1 MYYRNEGTPR
11 IADHQFI
18 TNNYLKQFDVISN
31 SYPSFAD
38 LDADGDSDLLL
49 GSQNHPLGTLHY
61 LENVGSITNPSFVY
75 LDSSYFNITGDLSV
89 LPYLGDLDGDNDID
103 LLVGLFNGEIDYYRN
118 DGTVYV
124 ANYVFQGKLTDSTGA
139 TIDVGSLAAPFLLD
153 VDNDDDLDL
162 AIGEFSGK
170 FNYFKNTGNKF
181 VFEFSELDSFYGN
194 LDVGDNSSPFLFDY
208 NNDNALDLFS
218 GNRNGQFYYFENN
231 GSNQNPV
238 WQQVT
243 DQFIPE
249 NFGGITAP
257 SFIDIDDDSDTDLY
271 VGNVKG
277 GLYLYE
283 NTTIVNSV
291 NKITELPVTFRI
303 TAHPNPFN
311 PKVSIN
317 IYLNSG
323 GNTEIKIFNVLGQKV
338 RSLFNGE
345 LNSGVHSFDWDG
357 KNDINSKLPSGIYI
371 VLVITGTKVEA
382 IKLTYLK

>member
-1 MYYRNEGTPR
+1 
-11 IADHQFI
+11 
-18 TNNYLKQFDVISN
+18 
-31 SYPSFAD
+31 
-38 LDADGDSDLLL
+38 
-49 GSQNHPLGTLHY
+49 
-61 LENVGSITNPSFVY
+61 
-75 LDSSYFNITGDLSV
+75 
-89 LPYLGDLDGDNDID
+89 
-103 LLVGLFNGEIDYYRN
+103 
-118 DGTVYV
+118 
-124 ANYVFQGKLTDSTGA
+124 VFQGKLTDSSGTI
-139 TIDVGSLAAPFLLD
+139 IDVGSLAAPFLLD

-162 AIGEFSGK
+162 SIGEFGGK

-181 VFEFSELDSFYGN
+181 EFEFSELVSFYGN
-194 LDVGDNSSPFLFDY
+194 LDVGDNSSPFLLDY
-208 NNDNALDLFS
+208 NNDNALDLLS
-218 GNRNGQFYYFENN
+218 GNRTGNIFYFQNN

-291 NKITELPVTFRI
+291 NDIEELPATFRI